1 MVVRNYEGVITTY
14 TTPDE
19 YKDECQC
26 PDCKAQREKEAKHRE
41 GVARLLRGDQLALEP
56 SNLERH
62 NRNDK

>member
-26 PDCKAQREKEAKHRE
+26 PDCKAARENEAKHRE

-56 SNLERH
+56 QDLERH
-62 NRNDK
+62 KRNTK